1 MKRYVIATG
10 TVTYAIKG
18 RDLLRKKRYN
28 AKIERKSGEKVH
40 GCGYAIIFEGD
51 IHAAES
57 LLRQNGVKILEISE
71 EY

>member
-1 MKRYVIATG
+1 MKRYLVATG

-18 RDLLRKKRYN
+18 RDLLRKKGYK
-28 AKIERKSGEKVH
+28 AKIERKSGENVH

-51 IHAAES
+51 IESAES

-71 EY
+71 E